1 MKLDKA
7 VRAELWYVAA
17 GLIVCDAALCVVF
30 ALIGKFDYTVPLGA
44 LWGSVFAFLRMYLL
58 ARRVQKLSNMEAERA
73 QQSAKGQLAAS
84 YYGRIMLMVFAI
96 VIGVVVP
103 WFHYIA
109 VLIPFLV
116 PQPVLLLRRAL
127 GKRKT
132 QMTEGES

>member
-17 GLIVCDAALCVVF
+17 GLLVCDAALCAVF

-58 ARRVQKLSNMEAERA
+58 ARRVQKLSDMDPERA

-84 YYGRIMLMVFAI
+84 YYGRIMLMVLAI
-96 VIGVVVP
+96 VVGVIAP
-103 WFHYIA
+103 CFHYIA

-116 PQPVLLLRRAL
+116 PQPVLLLRRAVIR
-127 GKRKT
+127 RKT
-132 QMTEGES
+132 QKTEGES